1 MEVEMN
7 ISYVKAIKEFDRI
20 FRPVLIVE
28 TKKNVETIAIV
39 KRKEDGSRLVKR
51 S

>member
-7 ISYVKAIKEFDRI
+7 ISYVKAVKEFDRI
-20 FRPVLIVE
+20 FRPVLVVTEEKEIV
-28 TKKNVETIAIV
+28 VVV